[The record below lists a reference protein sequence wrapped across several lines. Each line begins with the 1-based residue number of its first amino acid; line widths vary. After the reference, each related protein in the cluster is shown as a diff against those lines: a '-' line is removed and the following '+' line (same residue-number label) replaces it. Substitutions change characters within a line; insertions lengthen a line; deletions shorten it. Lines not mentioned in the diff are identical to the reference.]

1 MKHTLRFEKTWQE
14 ETKSSVPRMVGN
26 LVYGVSPVSA
36 ALSVRRREFYALL
49 GDKTLDLSS
58 IHRTKESRKSFEKV
72 IKLSEKLNLMEHEQ
86 EGYGLT
92 RSLRASSRRDIF
104 VVGKIKKSASGMFIT
119 DEKLC
124 NACA

>member
-49 GDKTLDLSS
+49 GDKSS
-58 IHRTKESRKSFEKV
+58 ILCLLKSFGF
-72 IKLSEKLNLMEHEQ
+72 EQ
-86 EGYGLT
+86 YP
-92 RSLRASSRRDIF
+92 
-104 VVGKIKKSASGMFIT
+104 
-119 DEKLC
+119 
-124 NACA
+124 